1 MAQETIFV
9 DGMRFEVPNEKAPER
24 IKGKI
29 SVKVSSLIPFLQ
41 AHQSEKGWVN
51 IDLKK
56 SKGGALYLALNNYK
70 KGDNSVTHNRA
81 PNPKEAEIEYPA
93 DELIGDIPF

>member
-1 MAQETIFV
+1 MAETIFV
-9 DGMRFEVPNEKAPER
+9 DGMRFEIPNEKTPEW

-56 SKGGALYLALNNYK
+56 SKGGTFYLALNTYK
-70 KGDNSVTHNRA
+70 KGDTSKNASQ
-81 PNPKEAEIEYPA
+81 PKEVDAIEYPA
-93 DELIGDIPF
+93 DDINVADVQF